1 MPWQTA
7 EYYDTQRRMLRPA
20 TFRRLHENRWTSPDS
35 RFITPELWDQCVI
48 PTLTKLLPS
57 RDHELFVGVD
67 VGVRHDAAAVVAV
80 YRDGDHVV
88 LASHRMWTPGRTA
101 PLDLE
106 TTVETHLRELHDHYR
121 VTTIFCDPYQC
132 HRSIMTLQ
140 RAGLPI
146 VEYPQTTAGT
156 TRMGQTL
163 FELLTGRNLR
173 LYAADDLRTHA
184 LHTVA
189 SRSWWSFP
197 TGRLRAAAQ
206 VEPLRLSIASLMG
219 IDCSPCSA
227 GSRVRLRS
235 PGSGRPTRSTWRLAG
250 LSGASMTSRRF
261 RRTECDPVTSASG
274 RWSRASAT
282 PFSRSSGLP
291 R

>member
-1 MPWQTA
+1 M
-7 EYYDTQRRMLRPA
+7 
-20 TFRRLHENRWTSPDS
+20 
-35 RFITPELWDQCVI
+35 
-48 PTLTKLLPS
+48 
-57 RDHELFVGVD
+57 
-67 VGVRHDAAAVVAV
+67 

-88 LASHRMWTPGRTA
+88 LASHRIWTPGRTE

-106 TTVETHLRELHDHYR
+106 ATIETHLRDLHDHYR

-132 HRSIMTLQ
+132 HRSIVTLQ

-189 SRSWWSFP
+189 
-197 TGRLRAAAQ
+197 
-206 VEPLRLSIASLMG
+206 
-219 IDCSPCSA
+219 IDHPR
-227 GSRVRLRS
+227 G
-235 PGSGRPTRSTWRLAG
+235 WRLAKDKASHPIDAITALAIALVAAIDAPTPAPYALIPIDHG
-250 LSGASMTSRRF
+250 KKSLS
-261 RRTECDPVTSASG
+261 
-274 RWSRASAT
+274 
-282 PFSRSSGLP
+282 
-291 R
+291 